1 MTFAAIVFRSPSA
14 DRGASSDICTSF
26 STAFQSRERP
36 YMDAYMDASDFARET
51 LCDGVGTAAALYS
64 AFSVEHSSTG
74 PDEIR

>member
-36 YMDAYMDASDFARET
+36 YMDAHLSKLSFHEGGQDQIATVHPDFCCG
-51 LCDGVGTAAALYS
+51 LSHC
-64 AFSVEHSSTG
+64 
-74 PDEIR
+74 P